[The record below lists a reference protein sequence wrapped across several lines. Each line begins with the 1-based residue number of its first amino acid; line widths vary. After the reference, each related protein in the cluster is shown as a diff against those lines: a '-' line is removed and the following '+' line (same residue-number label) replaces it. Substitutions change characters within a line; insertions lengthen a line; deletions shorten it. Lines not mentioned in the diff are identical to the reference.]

1 MPRAFELAS
10 AQPWLMLPDALDN
23 LLAIADRQN
32 DLEALET
39 RLGKQLDN
47 SRTVTQR
54 GNVAVIPVTGPIFR
68 YASFFTRISGATSTG
83 TIATDLQA
91 ALDNPAIKSIVLSI
105 DSPGGEANGIN
116 ELADMI
122 HAARDKKRI
131 VAYVGGSGASAA
143 YWIASAASEVVVDA
157 TALVGS
163 IGVVLNVS
171 VSKEQDGKK
180 SYEIV
185 SGTAP
190 NKRPNIETDEGRA
203 EITKTVDALAN
214 VFVSKVARNLNVS
227 ADKVP
232 EMGGHG
238 GLKVGAEAVE
248 SGLAHRVGS
257 LESVIAELA
266 GPASNPPRKPLVT
279 IVKTTAEL
287 HAAIEAGADPKTI
300 TIAAAETIDADAI
313 RTAATATAVASE
325 RARYDGITAL
335 AAPGFETEIKAA
347 LASGATIEATA
358 LTLYTAAKDRGINLA
373 GIESDATRAAAAAA
387 AAGKG
392 KQTFSTKSIWAGRK
406 GAKA

>member
-1 MPRAFELAS
+1 MARAFELAS
-10 AQPWLMLPDALDN
+10 AQPWLMLPDSLDN
-23 LLAIADRQN
+23 LLSIADRQN

-39 RLGKQLDN
+39 RLGRQLDHTH
-47 SRTVTQR
+47 TVTQR

-91 ALDNPAIKSIVLSI
+91 ALDNPAIRSIVLNI

-122 HAARDKKRI
+122 FVAREKKKI

-143 YWIASAASEVVVDA
+143 YWIASAATEVVVDD
-157 TALVGS
+157 TALLGS
-163 IGVVLNVS
+163 IGVVLNVT
-171 VSKEQDGKK
+171 VSKAQDGKK

-190 NKRPNIETDEGRA
+190 NKRPNVETDEGRA
-203 EITKTVDALAN
+203 EIAKTVDALAE

-227 ADKVP
+227 SDKVP

-238 GLKVGAEAVE
+238 GLKVGAEAVA

-266 GPASNPPRKPLVT
+266 GPASNPPRKSLVT
-279 IVKTTAEL
+279 TVKTTAEL
-287 HAAIEAGADPKTI
+287 HAAIEAGTDPKTI
-300 TIAAAETIDADAI
+300 TIAAAETVDKDAI
-313 RTAATATAVASE
+313 RAEAATAATASE
-325 RARYDGITAL
+325 KARILGIQAL
-335 AAPGFETEIKAA
+335 GVKGFETEVQAAIDSGVSVDAAGMSLFKAA
-347 LASGATIEATA
+347 Q
-358 LTLYTAAKDRGINLA
+358 DRGVTLDSIQRD
-373 GIESDATRAAAAAA
+373 SKSAAAASAA
-387 AAGKG
+387 NGKD
-392 KQTFSTKSIWAGRK
+392 KKEFSTKTIWASRK

>member
-91 ALDNPAIKSIVLSI
+91 ALDNSAIKSIVLNI

-122 HAARDKKRI
+122 YAARDKKRI

-163 IGVVLNVS
+163 IGVALNVS

-203 EITKTVDALAN
+203 EITKTVDSLAN
-214 VFVSKVARNLNVS
+214 VFLSKVARNLNVS

-257 LESVIAELA
+257 LESIIAELA

-300 TIAAAETIDADAI
+300 TIAAAETIDTDAI
-313 RTAATATAVASE
+313 RAAATATAVASE

-335 AAPGFETEIKAA
+335 AAPGFDAEIKAA
-347 LASGATIEATA
+347 LASGATVEATA

-373 GIESDATRAAAAAA
+373 GIESDSTRAAAAAA

-392 KQTFSTKSIWAGRK
+392 EQTFSTKSIWAGRK

>member
-1 MPRAFELAS
+1 
-10 AQPWLMLPDALDN
+10 MLPDALDN
-23 LLAIADRQN
+23 LLSIADRQN

-47 SRTVTQR
+47 SHTVTQR
-54 GNVAVIPVTGPIFR
+54 GNVAVIPVTGPLFR

-91 ALDNPAIKSIVLSI
+91 ALDNPVIKSIVLNI

-157 TALVGS
+157 TALIGS

-171 VSKEQDGKK
+171 VNKEQDGKK

-203 EITKTVDALAN
+203 EITKTVDALAD
-214 VFVSKVARNLNVS
+214 VFVSKVARNLGVS

-238 GLKVGAEAVE
+238 GLKVGAEAVAA
-248 SGLAHRVGS
+248 GLAHRVGS

-266 GPASNPPRKPLVT
+266 GPASNPPRKLLVT
-279 IVKTTAEL
+279 TVKTTAEL
-287 HAAIEAGADPKTI
+287 HAAIEAGTDPLTI
-300 TIAAAETIDADAI
+300 EISGPD
-313 RTAATATAVASE
+313 TAAIEASRATAVATAVADE
-325 RARYDGITAL
+325 RVRYAGINAL
-335 AAPGFETEIKAA
+335 AAPGFDAEIKAA
-347 LASGATIEATA
+347 LEGGSSVEATA
-358 LTLYTAAKDRGINLA
+358 LTLYKAAQDRGISLTSIKNDSTA
-373 GIESDATRAAAAAA
+373 AAAAAA
-387 AAGKG
+387 AAGKD
-392 KQTFSTKSIWAGRK
+392 KQAFSTKSIWASRK

>member
-23 LLAIADRQN
+23 LLSIADRQN
-32 DLEALET
+32 NLEALET
-39 RLGKQLDN
+39 RLGRQLDHTH
-47 SRTVTQR
+47 TVTQR
-54 GNVAVIPVTGPIFR
+54 GNVAIIPVTGPIFR

-83 TIATDLQA
+83 NIATDLQA
-91 ALDNPAIKSIVLSI
+91 ALDNPAIRSIVLNI

-157 TALVGS
+157 TALLGS

-171 VSKEQDGKK
+171 VSKEKDGQK

-190 NKRPNIETDEGRA
+190 NKRPNVETDEGRA
-203 EITKTVDALAN
+203 EIAKTVDALAN
-214 VFVSKVARNLNVS
+214 VFVTKVARNLNVS

-238 GLKVGAEAVE
+238 GLKVGAEAVA

-279 IVKTTAEL
+279 TVKTTAEL
-287 HAAIEAGADPKTI
+287 HAAIEAGTDPKTI
-300 TIAAAETIDADAI
+300 TIATAEQVDTVALAA
-313 RTAATATAVASE
+313 AATASE
-325 RARYDGITAL
+325 KARILGIQAL
-335 AAPGFETEIKAA
+335 GVKGFETEMQAAIDGGLSVDAAGMSLFKAA
-347 LASGATIEATA
+347 Q
-358 LTLYTAAKDRGINLA
+358 DRGVTLDSIQRD
-373 GIESDATRAAAAAA
+373 SKTAAAAVAS
-387 AAGKG
+387 AGKG
-392 KQTFSTKSIWAGRK
+392 KQEFSTKSIWANRK

>member
-1 MPRAFELAS
+1 MARAFELAS

-23 LLAIADRQN
+23 LLSIADRQN

-39 RLGKQLDN
+39 RLGRQLDHTH
-47 SRTVTQR
+47 TVTQR

-91 ALDNPAIKSIVLSI
+91 ALDNPAIRSIVLNI

-122 HAARDKKRI
+122 FAARDRKKI

-143 YWIASAASEVVVDA
+143 YWIASAASEVVVDD
-157 TALVGS
+157 TALLGS
-163 IGVVLNVS
+163 IGVVLNVT
-171 VSKEQDGKK
+171 VSKEQDGRK

-190 NKRPNIETDEGRA
+190 NKRPNVETDEGRA
-203 EITKTVDALAN
+203 EIAKTVDALAD

-238 GLKVGAEAVE
+238 GLKVGAEAVA

-266 GPASNPPRKPLVT
+266 GPASNPPRKSLVT
-279 IVKTTAEL
+279 TVKTTAEL
-287 HAAIEAGADPKTI
+287 HAAIEAGTDPKTI
-300 TIAAAETIDADAI
+300 TIAAAETVDKDAI
-313 RTAATATAVASE
+313 RAEAATAATASE
-325 RARYDGITAL
+325 KARILGIQAL
-335 AAPGFETEIKAA
+335 GVKGFETEVQAAIDSGVSVDAAGMSLFKAA
-347 LASGATIEATA
+347 Q
-358 LTLYTAAKDRGINLA
+358 DRGVTLDSIQRD
-373 GIESDATRAAAAAA
+373 SKSAAAASAA
-387 AAGKG
+387 NGKD
-392 KQTFSTKSIWAGRK
+392 KKEFSTKSIWASRK
-406 GAKA
+406 GPKA

>member
-23 LLAIADRQN
+23 LLSIADRQN

-47 SRTVTQR
+47 TRTVTQR

-91 ALDNPAIKSIVLSI
+91 ALDNPAVKSIVLNI

-143 YWIASAASEVVVDA
+143 YWIASAASEVVVDD
-157 TALVGS
+157 TALIGS

-171 VSKEQDGKK
+171 VNKDEGGKK

-203 EITKTVDALAN
+203 EITKTVDALAD
-214 VFVSKVARNLNVS
+214 VFVSKVARNLGVS

-238 GLKVGAEAVE
+238 GLKVGAEAVA

-266 GPASNPPRKPLVT
+266 GPASNPPRKTFVT
-279 IVKTTAEL
+279 TVKTTAEL

-300 TIAAAETIDADAI
+300 TIAAAETVDVEAI
-313 RTAATATAVASE
+313 RAAATTDATASE
-325 RARYDGITAL
+325 RARYAGITAL
-335 AAPGFETEIKAA
+335 STPGFDAEIKAA
-347 LASGATIEATA
+347 LADGSSVEATA
-358 LTLYTAAKDRGINLA
+358 LALYTAAKDRGISLG
-373 GIESDATRAAAAAA
+373 GIQNDATRAAAAAA
-387 AAGKG
+387 AAGQG
-392 KQTFSTKSIWAGRK
+392 KKTFSTKNIWAGRK

>member
-23 LLAIADRQN
+23 LLSIADRQN

-39 RLGKQLDN
+39 RLGRQLDHTH
-47 SRTVTQR
+47 TVTQR
-54 GNVAVIPVTGPIFR
+54 GNVAIIPVTGPIFR

-83 TIATDLQA
+83 NIATDLQA
-91 ALDNPAIKSIVLSI
+91 ALDNPAIRSIVLNI

-157 TALVGS
+157 TALIGS

-171 VSKEQDGKK
+171 VSKEKDGQK

-190 NKRPNIETDEGRA
+190 NKRPNVETDEGRA
-203 EITKTVDALAN
+203 EIAKTVDALAN
-214 VFVSKVARNLNVS
+214 VFVTKVARNLNVS

-238 GLKVGAEAVE
+238 GLKVGAEAVA

-279 IVKTTAEL
+279 TVKTTAEL
-287 HAAIEAGADPKTI
+287 HAAIEAGTDPKTI
-300 TIAAAETIDADAI
+300 TA
-313 RTAATATAVASE
+313 AATASE
-325 RARYDGITAL
+325 KARILGIQAL
-335 AAPGFETEIKAA
+335 GVKGFETEMQAAIDGDLSVDAAGMSLFKAA
-347 LASGATIEATA
+347 QDRG
-358 LTLYTAAKDRGINLA
+358 LTLDSIQRDSKT
-373 GIESDATRAAAAAA
+373 AAAAVAS
-387 AAGKG
+387 AGKG
-392 KQTFSTKSIWAGRK
+392 KQEFSTKSIWANRK
-406 GAKA
+406 GTKA